1 MDHFVEYTAQQN
13 RTGTGTDPSGQRGSL
28 PDQREKKEQ
37 IKKRQQK
44 TTARPIVMILL
55 LLSSISVSNDQSR
68 SGFTLVK

>member
-13 RTGTGTDPSGQRGSL
+13 RTGTGTDPSGQKGSL

-44 TTARPIVMILL
+44 TATRPSDYII
-55 LLSSISVSNDQSR
+55 IS
-68 SGFTLVK
+68 